1 MAWCKLNFLYFLN
14 TLLICKKKCTVLL
27 QIGDIWVWYAEK
39 TTLNNMKYY
48 LETKTIHIQN
58 MIYKC
63 RQLEGVCQTA
73 RCMGLD
79 KVEPWIIFTWQKP
92 WINHNWFA
100 LSHAL
105 VRATRLYLQV
115 SAEMDNSAALRRWL
129 ASLTSWNG
137 SHHRTQTNSVSVNRA
152 FHAVSHLPR
161 CMLNGPV
168 RPICQAVTRPNTH
181 RRTH

>member
-1 MAWCKLNFLYFLN
+1 MCR
-14 TLLICKKKCTVLL
+14 
-27 QIGDIWVWYAEK
+27 K
-39 TTLNNMKYY
+39 TTTTLPNMKYY
-48 LETKTIHIQN
+48 LKTKTIHIQN

-79 KVEPWIIFTWQKP
+79 KVESWITFTWQKP
-92 WINHNWFA
+92 RINHNWFA

-115 SAEMDNSAALRRWL
+115 SAEMDNGAALWWWL
-129 ASLTSWNG
+129 ASLTCWNG
-137 SHHRTQTNSVSVNRA
+137 SHHRTETNSVSVNRA

-161 CMLNGPV
+161 CVLNGPAHS
-168 RPICQAVTRPNTH
+168 ICQAVTR
-181 RRTH
+181 RRTHMHTH